1 VPRKYP
7 ALSQDIC
14 HLSLALSWKKKNF
27 VIEEDGMRA

>member
-7 ALSQDIC
+7 AQTQYIS

-27 VIEEDGMRA
+27 IIEEDGMRA